1 MNIHYDIHSLK
12 NSQGTD
18 EERKFVVLQQQPPI
32 KDTEMEMQIQ
42 EACSLTSGDIRA
54 VMAEIRSLLVRELS
68 SGARF
73 HLPGIG
79 WLSLA
84 AGLDKEANNP
94 DHVITGKDVYLR
106 GIQFKPEGNLFKE
119 VAQNINFVR
128 GKYTSRSIEY
138 TEETMWAKLSDYLSN
153 NNFIT
158 CKAMREEF
166 GLNRYK
172 ALQWLDL
179 FIEQGKL
186 VKDGTR
192 HMAIYLLRK

>member
-12 NSQGTD
+12 NSQGTE
-18 EERKFVVLQQQPPI
+18 EERKFVVLQQQPPM

-84 AGLDKEANNP
+84 AGLDKNGNDP
-94 DHVITGKDVYLR
+94 DHKITGKDVYLR

-119 VAQNINFVR
+119 VIQNINFVR
-128 GKYTSRSIEY
+128 GKYTSRSVEY
-138 TEETMWAKLSDYLSN
+138 TEETMWAKLSEYLSH

-166 GLNRYK
+166 GLSRYK
-172 ALQWLDL
+172 TPTVARPLHR
-179 FIEQGKL
+179 
-186 VKDGTR
+186 TR
-192 HMAIYLLRK
+192 DAG